1 MQSDVVNAQRRS
13 CKNWLPSTR
22 WRKLDMERELA
33 ALRDELEAAEAGIP
47 TFSLEGSER
56 ATEDLNLAGLT
67 ILYVGGRAH
76 QVTRLKSLVE
86 RASGQFVHHDGG
98 LEEQGDLLPGLVS

>member
-1 MQSDVVNAQRRS
+1 
-13 CKNWLPSTR
+13 
-22 WRKLDMERELA
+22 MERELA